1 MHCFTNPVERWW
13 WVGQDWPAV
22 WSVRYYN
29 VAADAHHVVTDVT
42 PNWHN
47 INCRQQTAEGSSQVY
62 DSVYNNFLSSI
73 AFTSH
78 QRFLALNLMSLW
90 QQEGPGLFL
99 LCLTYINK

>member
-1 MHCFTNPVERWW
+1 MHCFTNPLERWW

-90 QQEGPGLFL
+90 QH
-99 LCLTYINK
+99 